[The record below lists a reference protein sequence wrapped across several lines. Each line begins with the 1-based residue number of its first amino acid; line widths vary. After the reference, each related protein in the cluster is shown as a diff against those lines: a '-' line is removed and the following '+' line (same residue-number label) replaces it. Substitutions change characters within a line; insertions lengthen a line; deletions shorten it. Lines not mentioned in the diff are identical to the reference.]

1 MQIADALAT
10 QSNDSVQYLIA
21 KERIV
26 RAFSNSLF
34 WQGLQIEDKKAL
46 LQGCIHWIVV
56 DGNRVTNV
64 ELMHLSS

>member
-1 MQIADALAT
+1 
-10 QSNDSVQYLIA
+10 LIA